1 MQRNDTSN
9 IYYFKRKCQWIVDL
23 QGIVVPAVEL
33 HASQEARVLIV
44 QRPGTGAT
52 PQAPGVPRTSAY
64 AQDGPLSDALAAST
78 ALHYAGRRFRADDQA
93 AGALGTGEIRP
104 SDAAV
109 ARSVA
114 ARVLDFRLR
123 NRESW

>member
-1 MQRNDTSN
+1 M
-9 IYYFKRKCQWIVDL
+9 VDL

-52 PQAPGVPRTSAY
+52 PQAPGVPRTSAH
-64 AQDGPLSDALAAST
+64 AQDRPLSYALAAST

-93 AGALGTGEIRP
+93 AGALGTGETRP
-104 SDAAV
+104 ADAAV
-109 ARSVA
+109 ARSVP
-114 ARVLDFRLR
+114 ARVFDFRLR
-123 NRESW
+123 TTAKQRGPESR

>member
-1 MQRNDTSN
+1 MRRN
-9 IYYFKRKCQWIVDL
+9 L
-23 QGIVVPAVEL
+23 QGVVVPAVEPR
-33 HASQEARVLIV
+33 ASQEARVLIV

-64 AQDGPLSDALAAST
+64 AQDGPLAYAFAAST

-93 AGALGTGEIRP
+93 AGALGTGEIG
-104 SDAAV
+104 SADAAV

-114 ARVLDFRLR
+114 ARILDFRLR
-123 NRESW
+123 NKRNNVVQMHDRFDIFLVS